1 MSMKYTQEQKIQII
15 RSISKRLSE
24 YFTLG
29 YLTEEDICQ
38 ECFILGWEGLK
49 RYNNKHP
56 LEHFMYVH
64 IRNRFLN
71 LIRNKVRR
79 KDPPCYTC
87 HAAHLEP
94 ELFKPDHID
103 NQFCKKY
110 LMWLERNNTKSLLM
124 HNWSSDEFD
133 LSTKEAAGLSVEFKQ
148 EIIDLLNKELTIK
161 NRKILNR
168 YLEKK
173 KISSQLLKDFI
184 EECKKVISKFN
195 VKWESDDADT
205 NT

>member
-1 MSMKYTQEQKIQII
+1 
-15 RSISKRLSE
+15 
-24 YFTLG
+24 
-29 YLTEEDICQ
+29 
-38 ECFILGWEGLK
+38 
-49 RYNNKHP
+49 
-56 LEHFMYVH
+56 
-64 IRNRFLN
+64 
-71 LIRNKVRR
+71 
-79 KDPPCYTC
+79 
-87 HAAHLEP
+87 
-94 ELFKPDHID
+94 
-103 NQFCKKY
+103 
-110 LMWLERNNTKSLLM
+110 M
-124 HNWSSDEFD
+124 HNWSCDEFD

-205 NT
+205 NA